1 MTTTPRVGATDWAAA
16 QASPWTAHNEALR
29 RLEAGAGRFMVADRV
44 TAPPGS
50 CADGASYIII
60 ATATGAFAG
69 KEGQIATAVGV
80 NAASGWLYLVLATL
94 HEGAI
99 AYVQDEDV
107 DYRWSGAAW
116 ASLGAN
122 PTEATAAEF
131 WTGTATGKYL
141 SPAIAQAVASPVAL
155 TSGATITPD
164 FNAGANFTLTL
175 AHNATLAN
183 PTNLQAGDSGAIEIT
198 QDGTGSRTLA
208 YGSQWKFPGGAP
220 VLSTAAGAVDLLTYW
235 APTTGRILATLTKA
249 YSS

>member
-1 MTTTPRVGATDWAAA
+1 MTTTPRVAATDWAAS
-16 QASPWTAHNEALR
+16 QASPWTAHNDALR
-29 RLEAGAGRFMVADRV
+29 RIEAGAARYPVADRV

-69 KEGQIATAVGV
+69 KENQIATAVGV
-80 NAASGWLYLVLATL
+80 NAASGWLYTVLGTL
-94 HEGAI
+94 HEGTL

-107 DYRWSGAAW
+107 DYKWSGAAW
-116 ASLGAN
+116 AAQGAV
-122 PTEATAAEF
+122 PTEASAVEI
-131 WTGTATGKYL
+131 WTGSSTTKFV
-141 SPAIAQAVASPVAL
+141 SPSKLNAASAPVAL

-164 FNAGANFTLTL
+164 MNAGANFTLSL

-183 PTNLQAGDSGAIEIT
+183 PSNLQAGDSGAIEIT
-198 QDGTGSRTLA
+198 QTGGSNTLA

-249 YSS
+249 YAS

>member
-1 MTTTPRVGATDWAAA
+1 MTSTPRLGATDWAGP

-29 RLEAGAGRFMVADRV
+29 RLEAGAARYAVADRV

-80 NAASGWLYLVLATL
+80 DAASGWLYTVLGTL
-94 HEGAI
+94 HEGAL

-107 DYRWSGAAW
+107 DYRWSGSAW

-122 PTEATAAEF
+122 PTEATAVEF

-141 SPAIAQAVASPVAL
+141 SPAIAQAGSAPTAL

-175 AHNATLAN
+175 EEDATLAN

-198 QDGTGSRTLA
+198 QDGTGGWTLT
-208 YGSQWKFPGGAP
+208 YGGQWKFPGGAP
-220 VLSTAAGAVDLLTYW
+220 VLSTAAGAVDLLVYW
-235 APTTGRILATLTKA
+235 APTTGRILATLTKDYA
-249 YSS
+249 S